1 MNTQDKP
8 TKLEGLLDGLADIG
22 RGWVYDQLDGTSFIK
37 DALDGIDKE
46 IAEAKQAISDLVKEA
61 LPEEKRNTRGTTQ
74 NPNNPNYLTKSA
86 TAYNQCLAD
95 IKSNLAQRGFIV
107 GGEDE

>member
-8 TKLEGLLDGLADIG
+8 TNLEEQLDDILLDYLNNHG
-22 RGWVYDQLDGTSFIK
+22 REAIAIEQIME
-37 DALDGIDKE
+37 AL
-46 IAEAKQAISDLVKEA
+46 SDLVTEA